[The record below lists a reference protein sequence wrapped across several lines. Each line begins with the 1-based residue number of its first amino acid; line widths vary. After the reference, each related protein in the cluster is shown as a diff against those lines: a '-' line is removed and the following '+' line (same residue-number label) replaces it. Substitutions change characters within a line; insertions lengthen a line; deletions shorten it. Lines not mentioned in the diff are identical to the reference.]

1 MDGPPDNPRICAI
14 AKRISPLPPEIIA
27 PIIADQ
33 QLHRVLEL
41 SLAPTAGPR
50 LLWAIKNSLQ
60 WKWLFV
66 REDGVNQIEEFRKLF
81 QAANFLSWI
90 WCRQVAMQ
98 IPSMARRYHLDV
110 DSRSKATSL
119 EQLQQDFLS
128 VFLNI
133 LPLPGDTRWRLKGLR
148 HAELESITRFLP
160 RDILTR
166 IESSE
171 TPENVQMPSLEECMR
186 SKESMVELT
195 SAVIDHKWTAQQA
208 QNFLPSKE
216 PFAPQDRRES
226 ATQHTLDGLRRDAQ
240 RMLNKPICTSGKIS
254 TSNILKP
261 RRYSCRFRYPHPAL
275 VPADW
280 VLRLICTTLER
291 YPLPGD
297 GDATKV
303 ENEGHSLRY
312 PPELIPDLRQ
322 CIEGMPN
329 ILQYTGISKFARYR
343 ELGANITHVSYLK
356 KTEHASPHCYT
367 ELDWLEALL
376 RCVSWVKSEAPE
388 LVQECLKVPADKSGN
403 GPETPGIRKNILAP
417 VPDSLLEYE
426 QLLTQE
432 DYEAYIAGE
441 SAEVIAQQLR
451 LDSSLGSG
459 HLNQLPSL
467 LALYLPRIPTE
478 RARDIA
484 ACLLPGADRT
494 VREVM
499 YQDMVKKAVTAIRRS
514 PDRVSLQ
521 ESMGL
526 TLSPVIDAS
535 AADLSAEGTWG
546 CCATTSLP
554 NRHGP
559 AVPCVIA
566 TFAKWSSNAVTR
578 YSRVYVSLVGSSTSP
593 GRQFPSHPILSWTGK
608 LLWLLAVA
616 STWASTLPSGCSDVV
631 LRSSSRR
638 GIRKMRLLGI
648 IMRAT
653 LPSGESGSKSLVPT
667 SGRPAMRSNW
677 WSKYETSLGRWGVLH
692 ILINNAAQTLT
703 DSREKEQNAVSRERL
718 LKGQE
723 TEKSMLI
730 THSYEPRV
738 RGVTDHHLIESAS
751 AGGANLESIETAN
764 VLGADSKNLACRG
777 TDSSLSVAGGKDGPS
792 SWVQTLAD
800 IPYEDVISAHSVNT
814 FVPLILIREL
824 MPLMKHAPVHF
835 TSGQG
840 VRGPHQPGP
849 GAYIVN
855 VSSREGIFERSPK
868 SASKNGKHVHTNM
881 SKAGLNMITE
891 TEAYTAWRLSRVAMN
906 TVDPG
911 YMSAAP
917 ECEQSHGGERPIGW
931 EDGAGRVLWP
941 IAIGEKSRTDQR
953 SEPIWGRFLKHY
965 GATRVDVR
973 LGRG

>member
-148 HAELESITRFLP
+148 
-160 RDILTR
+160 DILTR

-208 QNFLPSKE
+208 QNFLP
-216 PFAPQDRRES
+216 
-226 ATQHTLDGLRRDAQ
+226 
-240 RMLNKPICTSGKIS
+240 
-254 TSNILKP
+254 
-261 RRYSCRFRYPHPAL
+261 
-275 VPADW
+275 
-280 VLRLICTTLER
+280 
-291 YPLPGD
+291 
-297 GDATKV
+297 
-303 ENEGHSLRY
+303 
-312 PPELIPDLRQ
+312 
-322 CIEGMPN
+322 
-329 ILQYTGISKFARYR
+329 
-343 ELGANITHVSYLK
+343 YLK

-403 GPETPGIRKNILAP
+403 GPETPGTRKNIQAP

-578 YSRVYVSLVGSSTSP
+578 YSRVYLDGKVALVTG
-593 GRQFPSHPILSWTGK
+593 GRINLGFHTAL
-608 LLWLLAVA
+608 
-616 STWASTLPSGCSDVV
+616 
-631 LRSSSRR
+631 
-638 GIRKMRLLGI
+638 RLLRCGAAVI
-648 IMRAT
+648 VSTRYPEDAITRYNH
-653 LPSGESGSKSLVPT
+653 ES
-667 SGRPAMRSNW
+667 
-677 WSKYETSLGRWGVLH
+677 
-692 ILINNAAQTLT
+692 
-703 DSREKEQNAVSRERL
+703 DSSVWRERL
-718 LKGQE
+718 K
-723 TEKSMLI
+723 I
-730 THSYEPRV
+730 
-738 RGVTDHHLIESAS
+738 I
-751 AGGANLESIETAN
+751 
-764 VLGADSKNLACRG
+764 GADFRAASDAFQL
-777 TDSSLSVAGGKDGPS
+777 VE
-792 SWVQTLAD
+792 QTLAD

-814 FVPLILIREL
+814 V
-824 MPLMKHAPVHF
+824 
-835 TSGQG
+835 SGA
-840 VRGPHQPGP
+840 PHQPGP

>member
-1 MDGPPDNPRICAI
+1 
-14 AKRISPLPPEIIA
+14 
-27 PIIADQ
+27 
-33 QLHRVLEL
+33 
-41 SLAPTAGPR
+41 
-50 LLWAIKNSLQ
+50 
-60 WKWLFV
+60 
-66 REDGVNQIEEFRKLF
+66 
-81 QAANFLSWI
+81 
-90 WCRQVAMQ
+90 
-98 IPSMARRYHLDV
+98 
-110 DSRSKATSL
+110 
-119 EQLQQDFLS
+119 
-128 VFLNI
+128 
-133 LPLPGDTRWRLKGLR
+133 
-148 HAELESITRFLP
+148 
-160 RDILTR
+160 
-166 IESSE
+166 
-171 TPENVQMPSLEECMR
+171 MR

-208 QNFLPSKE
+208 QNFLPYLAQALKLQGIAKSQELSRLADLKEVFPSELKE

-388 LVQECLKVPADKSGN
+388 LVQACLKVPADKSGN
-403 GPETPGIRKNILAP
+403 GPETPGTRKNIQAP

-546 CCATTSLP
+546 VLRDYVAAQPARTGGPLRYCYVCQMVIQRRHKVFPSICEPCGEFNIAGSAVSLP
-554 NRHGP
+554 PNLKLDGKVALVTGGRINLGFHTALRLLRCGA
-559 AVPCVIA
+559 AVIV
-566 TFAKWSSNAVTR
+566 STR
-578 YSRVYVSLVGSSTSP
+578 YPEDAITRYNHESDSSVWRERLKIIGADFRAASDAFQLVEQVRNLVGQM
-593 GRQFPSHPILSWTGK
+593 G
-608 LLWLLAVA
+608 
-616 STWASTLPSGCSDVV
+616 
-631 LRSSSRR
+631 
-638 GIRKMRLLGI
+638 
-648 IMRAT
+648 
-653 LPSGESGSKSLVPT
+653 
-667 SGRPAMRSNW
+667 
-677 WSKYETSLGRWGVLH
+677 GVLH